1 MENFDWKL
9 TIRANILV
17 LKVAGLW
24 PKGSETYKFNLYTL
38 YSFVSLNLFINAHN
52 FFQAANI
59 LFVYTDL
66 EALTALI
73 FVTITDVLAS
83 FKVYCFVRNIA
94 ILKTLM
100 VKLDKQIFQPRNEK
114 QRDLVRPNLNSW
126 KYTYEAFYIP
136 VVTTLVLWAIFPII
150 DGTVKDRRL
159 PFSAWYPY
167 NTKTSPS
174 YEITYLYQVISIW
187 FLAIA
192 NLNMDTLIAAL
203 MMYIGCQCDILCD
216 DMKNLRNSVEDDF
229 NRKLLDCI
237 EHHKTILR
245 FATDC
250 NKFLSDIALG
260 QFFASSV
267 SLAVAM
273 FQLTLVSPLSGECY
287 SLLFYVSSI
296 TVQISLYCW
305 FGNEVEIKVS
315 LG

>member
-1 MENFDWKL
+1 VFWPCRAVLVSAEMENFDWKL

-24 PKGSETYKFNLYTL
+24 PKGSEIYKLNLYTL

-94 ILKTLM
+94 ILKRLM

-245 FATDC
+245 SVQVLWARLFENIC
-250 NKFLSDIALG
+250 N
-260 QFFASSV
+260 
-267 SLAVAM
+267 AVAG
-273 FQLTLVSPLSGECY
+273 SP
-287 SLLFYVSSI
+287 
-296 TVQISLYCW
+296 QIVIN
-305 FGNEVEIKVS
+305 F
-315 LG
+315 

>member
-24 PKGSETYKFNLYTL
+24 PKGSEIYKLNLYTL
-38 YSFVSLNLFINAHN
+38 YFFVFINGHN

-59 LFVYTDL
+59 FFVYTDL
-66 EALTALI
+66 EALSALI

-83 FKVYCFVRNIA
+83 FKVYCFIRNIA
-94 ILKTLM
+94 ILKRL
-100 VKLDKQIFQPRNEK
+100 L
-114 QRDLVRPNLNSW
+114 
-126 KYTYEAFYIP
+126 AF
-136 VVTTLVLWAIFPII
+136 TTLVLWAIFPIM

-167 NTKTSPS
+167 NTKISPL
-174 YEITYLYQVISIW
+174 YEITYLYQVISVW
-187 FLAIA
+187 CLAIA

-216 DMKNLRNSVEDDF
+216 DMKNLRNSVESDF

-245 FATDC
+245 YRVQVLWKRRLENIC
-250 NKFLSDIALG
+250 N
-260 QFFASSV
+260 
-267 SLAVAM
+267 AVA
-273 FQLTLVSPLSGECY
+273 VSP
-287 SLLFYVSSI
+287 
-296 TVQISLYCW
+296 QIVIS
-305 FGNEVEIKVS
+305 F
-315 LG
+315 